1 MLTLSIVARL
11 PLAMFSIGLLVHA
24 QRVTGSFA
32 AAGLVTAAYAIAL
45 GIGGPALGRVVDRR
59 GQTLVLAVTSS
70 VSLALLVAIALLP
83 AGVPL
88 GVLLALSAGIGL
100 ATPPVGAC
108 VRTLL
113 TDARAFAVEASAVEL
128 CWVFGPPLALGAGA
142 LFSTGAALVGAGAV
156 LLAGTLAFAA
166 HPASRAWRPATDGE
180 GRVASAG
187 GERGAASA
195 GAASSRSPRRGA
207 LGSPALR
214 ALVLVM
220 GSVGAIF
227 GATEIGVTTAADA
240 LGNAAA
246 AGPLLGVW
254 GMGSL
259 LGGVWLAR
267 RGGIAPLVPLLLVL
281 AAGHT
286 ALAGAAV
293 NVFVLALG
301 LLVGGAAI
309 APTYAVVYGL
319 VERAAPAGTVTEAFA
334 WLATAVSVGAALG
347 SALAGTVADAF
358 GPSAVF
364 VIAGVAGALALAA
377 GSTRTAR
384 TPAVDCA

>member
-1 MLTLSIVARL
+1 MLTLSIIARL

-24 QRVTGSFA
+24 QHLTGSFA

-45 GIGGPALGRVVDRR
+45 GLGGPALGRLVDRR
-59 GQTLVLAVTSS
+59 GQTVVLTATAS

-83 AGVPL
+83 TGVSL
-88 GVLLALSAGIGL
+88 GVLLALAAGIGV

-113 TDARAFAVEASAVEL
+113 TDPRAFAVEASAVEL

-142 LFSTGAALVGAGAV
+142 LISTGAALVGAGVV

-166 HPASRAWRPATDGE
+166 HPSSRAWRPATPAEGDAPSSPAGE
-180 GRVASAG
+180 
-187 GERGAASA
+187 
-195 GAASSRSPRRGA
+195 PRRGA
-207 LGSPALR
+207 LHSPALR

-240 LGNAAA
+240 LGDAAA

-267 RGGIAPLVPLLLVL
+267 RGGVAPLIPLLLALAVGHAVL
-281 AAGHT
+281 AA
-286 ALAGAAV
+286 AAV
-293 NVFVLALG
+293 NVLALAVG
-301 LLVGGAAI
+301 LLAAGAAI

-319 VERAAPAGTVTEAFA
+319 VERAAPTGTVTEAFA
-334 WLATAVSVGAALG
+334 WLATAVSVGAAAG
-347 SALAGTVADAF
+347 AALAGAVADAF

-364 VIAGVAGALALAA
+364 AIAGAAGALALAA
-377 GSTRTAR
+377 GSIRTAR
-384 TPAVDCA
+384 VPAVECA